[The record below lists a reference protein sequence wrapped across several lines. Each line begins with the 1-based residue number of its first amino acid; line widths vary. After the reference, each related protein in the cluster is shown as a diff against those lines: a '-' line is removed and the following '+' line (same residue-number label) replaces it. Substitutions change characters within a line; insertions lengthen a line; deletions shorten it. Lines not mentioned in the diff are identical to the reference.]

1 MNAPAKVQREIPA
14 CLTKGEPDAVYGWF
28 STRRLLITKG
38 DTDISLSADDLAR
51 LKRFFEAFDM
61 EQRA

>member
-1 MNAPAKVQREIPA
+1 MNAPPQREIPA
-14 CLTKGEPDAVYGWF
+14 CLTKSEPDAVYGWF

-38 DTDISLSADDLAR
+38 GVDVSLSADDLVR